1 MSISR
6 HAGRLGIVAAVVAL
20 AACSGPASMEE
31 MDPAAAP
38 PPADGEPGDDWV
50 QTGGP
55 VVLLRTPFLGDA
67 AFTLAL
73 EQGWFEEA
81 GIDVETV
88 DANSPAEVFG
98 SIVAGDIDVAY
109 FAPNGALFAA
119 VEQDAPV
126 RIVASASVLDR
137 AGCDYLSIVGT
148 PDAAERIASGEVERL
163 RGLRIAGSFRSIT
176 ADRFLSAALT
186 SWGTSADAELIEVV
200 TADNTDL
207 AALMAAGTID
217 LAVVYEPFA
226 TTLRDGVG
234 AVPVL
239 GAPEVIPNELTSL
252 YLFSGR
258 LLEDRELGAR
268 ILAVLLRGEA
278 AYREGPTDR
287 NVAIVSAQTGI
298 EPDLLRRMCWATFD
312 TDGRRYEGVVEDA
325 QATALARGDID
336 TIVPAERLWDHGFRD
351 RALELLGRP

>member
-1 MSISR
+1 MLGSR
-6 HAGRLGIVAAVVAL
+6 RTVVLGSVVAPMAL
-20 AACSGPASMEE
+20 VACGGPAPVE
-31 MDPAAAP
+31 DTDATAALVPDDAGP
-38 PPADGEPGDDWV
+38 IDDWV

-88 DANSPAEVFG
+88 DANSPADAFG

-119 VEQDAPV
+119 AEQDAPV

-148 PDAAERIASGEVERL
+148 SEAAERIASGESERL

-176 ADRFLSAALT
+176 AERFLSAALA
-186 SWGTSADAELIEVV
+186 SWQTSADAGLIEVV
-200 TADNTDL
+200 TADNADL
-207 AALMAAGTID
+207 AALMAAREID
-217 LAVVYEPFA
+217 LAVVYEPYA
-226 TTLRDGVG
+226 TTLRDTVG

-268 ILAVLLRGEA
+268 ILAVLLRGEV
-278 AYREGPTDR
+278 AYREGPTDE
-287 NVAIVSAQTGI
+287 NVAIVAEQTGI

-336 TIVPAERLWDHGFRD
+336 AIVPADRLWDHGFRD